1 MPLRPR
7 SDAASP
13 RGRSSAGRG
22 SSVGMDL
29 GTRAL
34 VLGVGSLVLS
44 WVPLLNIIAF
54 LAALMAVSFGLLAR
68 WPTGWLTNQEADQR
82 RGLAGV
88 VLGALGLYEPL
99 VDWAGA
105 GATVPLTGFGYALS
119 PGAKK
124 AVAEQGLLGAF
135 TGGITATAGGI
146 AAAILFGYLFALL
159 ARPQTKM

>member
-13 RGRSSAGRG
+13 RKRSSGGKRSPG
-22 SSVGMDL
+22 DMDL

-34 VLGVGSLVLS
+34 LLGVGSLVLS

-68 WPTGWLTNQEADQR
+68 WPTGWLTNQEVDQC

-88 VLGALGLYEPL
+88 VLGAVAL
-99 VDWAGA
+99 VVFVVTA
-105 GATVPLTGFGYALS
+105 VRYSAL
-119 PGAKK
+119 
-124 AVAEQGLLGAF
+124 
-135 TGGITATAGGI
+135 
-146 AAAILFGYLFALL
+146 
-159 ARPQTKM
+159 

>member
-13 RGRSSAGRG
+13 RRRPSGGTRSSG
-22 SSVGMDL
+22 GMDL

-34 VLGVGSLVLS
+34 VLGVGSLALS

-88 VLGALGLYEPL
+88 VLGAVAL
-99 VDWAGA
+99 VVFVVTA
-105 GATVPLTGFGYALS
+105 VRYSAL
-119 PGAKK
+119 
-124 AVAEQGLLGAF
+124 
-135 TGGITATAGGI
+135 
-146 AAAILFGYLFALL
+146 
-159 ARPQTKM
+159 